1 MHAIDYSV
9 HLTLRSRNSKTGP
22 IPVSTSTAATCPACP
37 FKGNGCYAE
46 SYPLKGR
53 WDEVTDGRR
62 GGTWAMFLDSIAAME
77 EGQFWRHN
85 QAGDLPGIGD
95 EIDTVALAQL
105 VAANAGRRG
114 FTYTHKPMTTPRARK
129 AIADAN
135 ENGFTINLSANDP
148 AHADKLADLKIAPVV
163 VVLPSTVTGKQTL
176 ATPAGRPIVVCP
188 ATYRDDVTC
197 ASCGLC
203 AKQRNVIVGFPAH
216 GTYKRKASAIAMKAP
231 R

>member
-9 HLTLRSRNSKTGP
+9 YLTLRSRNSKTGP

-62 GGTWAMFLDSIAAME
+62 GGTWAMFLDSVAALE

-95 EIDTVALAQL
+95 DIDAKALADL
-105 VAANAGRRG
+105 VKANTGRRG

-148 AHADKLADLKIAPVV
+148 AHADELADLKIAPVV
-163 VVLPSTVTGKQTL
+163 VVLPSTVIGKQRL

-197 ASCGLC
+197 KGCQLC
-203 AKQRNVIVGFPAH
+203 QRQRDVIVGFPAH
-216 GTYKRKASAIAMKAP
+216 GNAKNKATSIAMKAS